1 MPHDKYDEDAV
12 RILETLSDVKGLQSR
27 GINNRWIENCTDLV
41 EQYRRLEQQARQLE
55 AELSRQ
61 EEQSSDDTL
70 VL

>member
-1 MPHDKYDEDAV
+1 MPHDKYDEDAG
-12 RILETLSDVKGLQSR
+12 RILETLSDEKGLQSR
-27 GINNRWIENCTDLV
+27 GINNRWIENCADLV